1 MNRERNARGSS
12 APLGFLTALGLAL
25 AVLLRAVEAHRKS
38 FWLDEL
44 HSLWT
49 ARGADLAQ
57 VIERVRVDFHP
68 PLYFLLLHAVDGWD
82 PHAQRWISIGFGL
95 ATLVPLLAIARWAG
109 LSPLARF
116 VVLFLFAT
124 SPYQILYAAELRAY
138 AALGFLATTMAWA
151 AFTDRAPARWR
162 FAAFAAATGIGLN
175 VHYFAGIA
183 AICFVAAQPLIR
195 ARGRQRSSDG
205 SDGEARNVIGAL
217 PWKQLVL
224 ACSLGFALFL
234 PWLYSKERWLL
245 TDPGKMWRPEAARPE
260 SPHPRPEN
268 EVRLRPDDLLKA
280 ATMPL
285 RTQVPMISTLGPPVS
300 VPAELAAEVFFGLA
314 LVGFGVL
321 LYGIARGRSPPG
333 GRKLWAVIAAG
344 GATYLACTALCLAL
358 WKGFPG
364 QYYVIGAWV
373 LPLLGAALVDSIEV
387 SRFKSMFAT
396 ALLVA
401 SLATGTCHVLGN
413 ARENMR
419 GAVGTAV
426 EVGRPIGAIYTAIL
440 WQPTWYPHALPFQVY
455 APEVESCEPSE
466 VPPAV
471 DGERRPVVV
480 ITRQVSLTG
489 ETSMPVE
496 WLSIR
501 KGRRIARNLRIDQ
514 SIRVVVFEAE

>member
-1 MNRERNARGSS
+1 MDRERNARGASL
-12 APLGFLTALGLAL
+12 PLGFLTAIGLAV

-68 PLYFLLLHAVDGWD
+68 PLYFLLLHGVAGWD
-82 PHAQRWISIGFGL
+82 PHAQRWISIAFSL

-138 AALGFLATTMAWA
+138 AVLGFLATTMAWA

-162 FAAFAAATGIGLN
+162 FLAFAAATGIGLN
-175 VHYFAGIA
+175 VHYFAGVA
-183 AICFVAAQPLIR
+183 AVCFVVAQPLIR
-195 ARGRQRSSDG
+195 ARGRERSHDG
-205 SDGEARNVIGAL
+205 DETGVRNGRGAL
-217 PWKQLVL
+217 PWRQLVL
-224 ACSLGFALFL
+224 AFGLGFVLFL
-234 PWLYSKERWLL
+234 PWLISKERWLL
-245 TDPGKMWRPEAARPE
+245 TDPGKMWRPEAAKPE
-260 SPHPRPEN
+260 SPYPRPEN
-268 EVRLRPDDLLKA
+268 EVRLRPSDLLKA

-285 RTQVPMISTLGPPVS
+285 RTQVPMISTLGRPVS
-300 VPAELAAEVFFGLA
+300 LPAEFAAENFFGIV
-314 LVGFGVL
+314 LVGFGFL
-321 LYGIARGRSPPG
+321 LSGIARGRSPPG
-333 GRKLWAVIAAG
+333 GRRLWSVIAAG
-344 GATYLACTALCLAL
+344 GGTYLVCIAMCLTL

-373 LPLLGAALVDSIEV
+373 LPLLGAALVDSIEGP
-387 SRFKSMFAT
+387 RFKAWYAG
-396 ALLVA
+396 ALLVT
-401 SLATGTCHVLGN
+401 SLATGTCHVLGE

-426 EVGRPIGAIYTAIL
+426 EIGRPIGAIYTAVL
-440 WQPTWYPHALPFQVY
+440 WQPTWYPHALPYEIY
-455 APEVESCEPSE
+455 APGVESCEPDE

-471 DGERRPVVV
+471 DGEKRPVVV
-480 ITRQVSLTG
+480 ITRHVSLTG
-489 ETSMPVE
+489 DMSMPVE

-501 KGRRIARNLRIDQ
+501 KGRRIAQNLWIDQ
-514 SIRVVVFEAE
+514 AMRVVVFEAE